1 MLIFDLLDPLH
12 IRMQRSRLAEDAMC
26 QIAESKLPFTLLFEP
41 RIRELEVYCEENL
54 LLNLIAKVSLGKS
67 VPLKIHLRLFR
78 V

>member
-41 RIRELEVYCEENL
+41 RIREIRGVL
-54 LLNLIAKVSLGKS
+54 
-67 VPLKIHLRLFR
+67 
-78 V
+78 